1 MASGVQW
8 GFAVCMQCLQ
18 DYFLCFSIN
27 VNYKNKSML
36 TVKKGPCIPVET
48 LGGSV
53 ASRLTSWG
61 WGEPQFSHLQYEGVG
76 LDNL

>member
-27 VNYKNKSML
+27 VNNYKINQCLVSSRERCK
-36 TVKKGPCIPVET
+36 PVET
-48 LGGSV
+48 LLVGLLQV
-53 ASRLTSWG
+53 LNLSR
-61 WGEPQFSHLQYEGVG
+61 PQFPHLQCEGVG
-76 LDNL
+76 LDNH